1 MTFYSLMKGDT
12 ENDSINSTNTLGEI
26 SFNTFHTEDGF
37 KILMNL
43 VEKYPEK
50 LEEVLII
57 DQQVKD
63 YTIEKFLDKK
73 KGLKIKE
80 NDIY

>member
-1 MTFYSLMKGDT
+1 MTFYMLMKGDT
-12 ENDSINSTNTLGEI
+12 EKDTINSTNTLGEI
-26 SFNTFHTEDGF
+26 SFNTFHSEDGF

-50 LEEVLII
+50 LEEVRII

-63 YTIEKFLDKK
+63 YTIEEFLDKI
-73 KGLKIKE
+73 KGLKIK
-80 NDIY
+80 

>member
-1 MTFYSLMKGDT
+1 MKGDT
-12 ENDSINSTNTLGEI
+12 EKDSINSTNTLGEI

-50 LEEVLII
+50 LEEVRII

-63 YTIEKFLDKK
+63 YTIEKFLDKI
-73 KGLKIKE
+73 KGLKIK
-80 NDIY
+80 

>member
-1 MTFYSLMKGDT
+1 MTFYILMKGDT
-12 ENDSINSTNTLGEI
+12 EKDSINSTNTLGEI

-50 LEEVLII
+50 LEEVRII

-63 YTIEKFLDKK
+63 YTIEKFLDKI
-73 KGLKIKE
+73 KGLKIK
-80 NDIY
+80 

>member
-1 MTFYSLMKGDT
+1 MTFYILMKGDT
-12 ENDSINSTNTLGEI
+12 EKDSINSTNTLGEI

-37 KILMNL
+37 KILMNI

-50 LEEVLII
+50 LEEVRII

-63 YTIEKFLDKK
+63 YTIEKFLDKI
-73 KGLKIKE
+73 KGLKIK
-80 NDIY
+80 

>member
-1 MTFYSLMKGDT
+1 MTFYILMKGDT
-12 ENDSINSTNTLGEI
+12 ENDVINSTNTLGEI

-50 LEEVLII
+50 LEEVRII

-63 YTIEKFLDKK
+63 YTIEKFLDKI
-73 KGLKIKE
+73 KGLKIK
-80 NDIY
+80 